1 MTMIKIL
8 VNLLLYFFLIVIR
21 LLLLLLLLI
30 LNPVFI
36 NMKFFDDWHEKKK
49 QQEHLNQNL
58 ISHTKQKTHAEK
70 KTVRSISM
78 ISSIIMPK
86 IILIISEID
95 HFSICR

>member
-21 LLLLLLLLI
+21 LLLLLLLI

-49 QQEHLNQNL
+49 QQEHLNRNL

-70 KTVRSISM
+70 N
-78 ISSIIMPK
+78 SSINFDDK
-86 IILIISEID
+86 QHHNAQD
-95 HFSICR
+95 HTDYKRDRSLFDM